1 MVKLQAI
8 SSGGSRTVL
17 EEATIEEF
25 RTTLGGTLILPDDP
39 GYDDARTIWNGMID
53 KRPALIAQCAGVSDV
68 INSVKFGRANDLLVA
83 VRGGGHSF
91 PGNSVCDGGLMI
103 DLSPM
108 KGIRVDPDGRT
119 ARAEPGV
126 RWGEFD
132 RETQAFGLATTGGT
146 LTDTGIAGLTLGG
159 GIGWLCRKYGLS
171 LDNLLS
177 VDLVTADGRFLTA
190 SPSENSD
197 LFWGLRGG
205 SGNFGIV
212 TSFEYQLHPV
222 GTLLA
227 GMLVYP
233 MEKAREVLTFYHGF
247 ASKAPDELM
256 TGVGMMTSPE
266 GAPIVA
272 VIVCYNGSMEEG
284 ERVLRPLREFGAP
297 VADLI
302 GPMTYAQVQSL
313 LPEEAFQS
321 GRRNYIKTNFLSD
334 ISDDAAAI
342 MMERFE
348 SVPSP
353 YSLVAIFQLG
363 GAVGRV
369 GKEDTA
375 FYHRDAGYH
384 MFLASIWDNPE
395 DDEKNVRWARET
407 WSALKPFSADGVYV
421 NEMGDEQESL
431 DRVAEAYGPKTY
443 ERLVALKNK
452 YDPTNFFRLN
462 PNINPTV

>member
-1 MVKLQAI
+1 MVDLQVATLV
-8 SSGGSRTVL
+8 GRDTV
-17 EEATIEEF
+17 IEESKVEEF
-25 RTTLGGTLILPDDP
+25 GSSLRGELLLPEDD

-53 KRPALIAQCAGVSDV
+53 KRPALIARCAGVSDV
-68 INSVKFGRANDLLVA
+68 INSVKFARDNNLLVA

-91 PGNSVCDGGLMI
+91 PGNSVCDGGLMV
-103 DLSPM
+103 DLSRM
-108 KGIRVDPDGRT
+108 KSLRVDPQKRT
-119 ARAEPGV
+119 VRAEPGV
-126 RWGEFD
+126 NWGEFD
-132 RETQAFGLATTGGT
+132 HETQTFGLASTGGT
-146 LTDTGIAGLTLGG
+146 LADTGIAGLTLGG
-159 GIGWLCRKYGLS
+159 GIGWLCRKYGLA

-177 VDLVTADGRFLTA
+177 VDIVTADGRFLTA
-190 SPSENSD
+190 SPDENSE

-233 MEKAREVLTFYHGF
+233 LETAREVLTFYHGF

-256 TGVGMMTSPE
+256 TGAGIMTSPE
-266 GAPIVA
+266 GVPIVA
-272 VIVCYNGSMEEG
+272 VIVCYNGSIEEG
-284 ERVLRPLREFGAP
+284 ERVLRPLREFGSP

-313 LPEEAFQS
+313 LPNEAFPS
-321 GRRNYIKTNFLSD
+321 GRRNYIKTNFIND

-342 MMERFE
+342 LMERFE

-384 MFLASIWDNPE
+384 FFIGSLWEDPA
-395 DDEKNVRWARET
+395 DDEKNISWARDT
-407 WSALKPFSADGVYV
+407 WTAMVPHSSNGVYV
-421 NEMGDEQESL
+421 NEMGDELESL
-431 DRVAEAYGPKTY
+431 DRIAEAYGPKTY

-452 YDPTNFFRLN
+452 YDPTNLFRLN
-462 PNINPTV
+462 PNIKPTA